1 MYCSPL
7 MTAKTTSSAFSSG
20 EGAVGSDSTASESGS
35 EAPALARSTVR
46 RAFAGTIAATP
57 CGVCTKHD
65 GECRLGCNMIR
76 RSVRLNQR
84 TPTQYLIRAQTQTTQ
99 TLSLSLSL
107 GGSAH
112 HSLTCKGLNTSN
124 GNAVSS
130 ITPAA
135 SSAAARRCARGRGR
149 LHIESVCQ
157 LSRHSINIPPCSHPW
172 LKSAMCSGLC
182 SPLLHCYPLHT
193 VVIGG
198 HPRDEDRKGRCA
210 SLYRAHRPSP
220 AQNSCV
226 YEIQGICTEYGEVDN
241 TRWSCSLSHPERCS
255 HCCTTV
261 PTVRAL
267 FAHLTSSFHCSC

>member
-157 LSRHSINIPPCSHPW
+157 LSRHSINIPPCSLFVPSSSFKKKHHHHR
-172 LKSAMCSGLC
+172 SGLC
-182 SPLLHCYPLHT
+182 WPMLHCSSPHGRYRRTSQGRGQEREVSIT
-193 VVIGG
+193 VS
-198 HPRDEDRKGRCA
+198 CA
-210 SLYRAHRPSP
+210 PP
-220 AQNSCV
+220 ISCPILV
-226 YEIQGICTEYGEVDN
+226 CV
-241 TRWSCSLSHPERCS
+241 
-255 HCCTTV
+255 
-261 PTVRAL
+261 
-267 FAHLTSSFHCSC
+267 